1 MGSAT
6 VCYLRANSCSNSSI
20 VESWVPL
27 QTEAAEVRA
36 LQREMGWLDVQGVP
50 AHTGGGAYRDLYVYF
65 DHAGVVVNVLVA
77 VEVYY
82 ECLIDGLLGSF
93 VRSSA
98 KNRLAAIRT
107 YSSTHIQHGA
117 SSSSSS
123 SCKTNCKILK
133 YKERRKCIKIY

>member
-1 MGSAT
+1 M
-6 VCYLRANSCSNSSI
+6 
-20 VESWVPL
+20 PL

-36 LQREMGWLDVQGVP
+36 LQRVGWRDVQGVP
-50 AHTGGGAYRDLYVYF
+50 AHAEGGAYRDLYVYF

-107 YSSTHIQHGA
+107 YSSTYSTALAAALAQHA
-117 SSSSSS
+117 RQ
-123 SCKTNCKILK
+123 TVK